1 MRDSLSGQN
10 KVDLD
15 AKLTQVQQA
24 QDAAARQQR
33 AGEAKEGLSKVSKAF
48 EASEPD
54 AMQMAQ
60 KKDSLKPGQQE
71 SLNLGLAELQ
81 SLIKQQQSNRKMSP
95 QDRASQEK
103 EALFNLRSG
112 MRDLYGD
119 NERGTRI
126 MTQLEEALKTDAPV
140 DVEIL
145 KKLMAELEH
154 FSVETADRMASKEDK
169 PELTNIDPSRL
180 PPAYRGRIQK
190 YFQRLS
196 EK

>member
-1 MRDSLSGQN
+1 MLDKQIQTLGKCANPSASASDNPSDADAQQAASEARETINQLKKVAEEEPTRDAFGQPLRDALSGTN

-15 AKLTQVQQA
+15 AKLAQVQQA
-24 QDAAARQQR
+24 QDGAARQER

-60 KKDSLKPGQQE
+60 RKDSLKPGQQE

-119 NERGTRI
+119 NERGTKI
-126 MTQLEEALKTDAPV
+126 LTQLEE
-140 DVEIL
+140 
-145 KKLMAELEH
+145 
-154 FSVETADRMASKEDK
+154 
-169 PELTNIDPSRL
+169 
-180 PPAYRGRIQK
+180 G
-190 YFQRLS
+190 
-196 EK
+196 